1 MLKIKLKGGKCIKSP
16 DLTVDIIITCDNG
29 DIVLVKRKN
38 EPFSGLWELPGG
50 FVEYGEDIE
59 STAIR
64 EAEEET
70 GLKVDLKGIV
80 WVYSEP
86 DRDPRRHIISI
97 CFKAKRIGGKFE
109 SDDEILEARAFS
121 RDEIRV
127 MALAFNHKEMLKD
140 ASII

>member
-1 MLKIKLKGGKCIKSP
+1 MGAICIKSP
-16 DLTVDIIITCDNG
+16 DLTVDIIITCEND

-38 EPFSGLWELPGG
+38 EPFSGYWELPGG
-50 FVEYGEDIE
+50 FVEYGENIE

-70 GLKVDLKGIV
+70 GLNVELEGIV

-86 DRDPRRHIISI
+86 DRDPRRHIVSI
-97 CFKAKRIGGKFE
+97 CFKAKRIGGKFD
-109 SDDEILEARAFS
+109 SDGEILKARAFR
-121 RDEIRV
+121 RDEIRN
-127 MALAFNHKEMLKD
+127 MDLAFNHKDMLKD

>member
-1 MLKIKLKGGKCIKSP
+1 MKSP

-50 FVEYGEDIE
+50 FVEYGENIE

-97 CFKAKRIGGKFE
+97 CFKAKRIDGKFE
-109 SDDEILEARAFS
+109 PDDEILEARAFS
-121 RDEIRV
+121 RDEIRD
-127 MALAFNHKEMLKD
+127 MKLAFNHKEMLKD